1 MSRILKGGSSATK
14 VVTRL
19 PSIFGQ
25 RFEIIERIAQ
35 TPTSEVVKALDKTRR
50 KLVAIKTVQKSKTRP
65 FELLK
70 REFETLT
77 YLEHPNIVKVYDFGE
92 EADYIY
98 YTMDYYAG
106 PILYRS
112 DSLRNLPDLIDFSLQ
127 LLSALD
133 YVHRRGI
140 IHGDVKP
147 SNIFEEVSYAR
158 KKFILGDFGLARFVK
173 SENLYPV
180 SGTMEYIAPEVFQ
193 GVSNDPRSDLYSFGI
208 MFFRIIASCLPFLPG
223 DDISK
228 IKRKTTYKYLRLS
241 EVLPEVYPE
250 LDEYAAGFIQHNPA
264 ERFVSAYEAMTAL
277 VELTKKIGVPLRGR
291 PYLDNDLAT
300 GKFFQYGKEVDEI
313 ARAPAAD
320 GPAAEVFLVEGTE
333 GSGKTSL
340 IKEAGKVAQLR
351 GGLFLYVDCSAGDAA
366 LGSLWKELGAAGGVE
381 KRDARAGAEA
391 ADSLEAAIVGK
402 RDLRF
407 AVEKDALRKLSAMG
421 EGYDVSLVALDNVA
435 PGDEELAASIT
446 RLVNHPVGGAAK
458 FIIAFRGPTGQGAAD
473 LGDRL
478 FAGATRD
485 LRVTKFRLKGFSP
498 DTTEDYLKFVL
509 GVTALDPAL
518 LRYVQD
524 KGGGNPG
531 VIRRIVEMMASEKI
545 ILRGLDGWDIDY
557 NRMRKF
563 RVPAALDDY
572 LASVVH
578 RLERK
583 ERASLAVA
591 AAYGRQFPEPLIE
604 DKAVLGRLVKFGI
617 VVKSA
622 GIGSGYSFANAALH
636 NSVLEFTEPELL
648 AEACESLLEFCEE
661 NPPGTLEGLTVKAQT
676 CLRLGN
682 IGKAREAI
690 MEAVRVARKN
700 RDHEKAIELL
710 ETALATEGVWESVTY
725 EEVLAGLADSYAALG
740 DHRAALRNYE
750 LLTDMG
756 GERYARRAEISLKI
770 AKERIG
776 LGDYENPA
784 RELRSLTTRALAD
797 DERFL
802 CNALLAWAYYGL
814 KDFELAEVYARAAEN
829 IAASTTQ
836 KGSRAYIKYIKG
848 VICYGRGAYDD
859 ALAELTAAVQL
870 AGEAG
875 NPRLSSV
882 ALNVMGN
889 VLVENAE
896 LERAE
901 EVAKDSIELARKADD
916 RYAVVAALVRLGQ
929 IYFRQGYVE
938 RAQRQY
944 DLAEAECK
952 IINNKQLLTSVY
964 VSASANMIRAG
975 EYRKAEFY
983 LDLVESLNADL
994 GALAGYVYYNRAL
1007 LCCETGQFERGLKN
1021 LAAADEVFARQQISS
1036 GVNEVQAL
1044 RGRAFYL
1051 NGNYAEAE
1059 RILVPCLEVFEGTG
1073 SRIEYAQVVL
1083 TLGEIAL
1090 CRGELDVAEPYLDQ
1104 ALARF
1109 QSLKNKYFAAQ
1120 TYFVRSKLK
1129 LDLFRA
1135 RQDFDIMGEAERD
1148 LENAKSIFKEVGVD
1162 KYRARIFELEGDL
1175 FMAKRP
1181 ERKGQERLA
1190 DLAGGLKELSGRKS
1204 LDELLKYILSYL
1216 TEELGADRG
1225 VIFLFDEH
1233 KNMLR
1238 IKGTA
1243 GVDDPTIEDASAI
1256 SQTIIGQV
1264 AGSRKGLLSPNAAED
1279 FRFKDSHSVHLHR
1292 IRSLMCI
1299 PVATA
1304 GDFLGVIYLDSLKRG
1319 DLFGDEDLNFAQIF
1333 AQNAAYE
1340 IERRRREL
1348 EKARVSIAPPSAR
1361 GAGYGRIVGSSP
1373 AVREILSRVETAARN
1388 PIDVLIVGD
1397 SGTGKELVA
1406 KMIHYEGINAD
1417 KPFIGINC
1425 GAIPETLLE
1434 SELFGIEKGTAT
1446 GVDKRIGLFE
1456 RAGEGTIFLDEVGAM
1471 NLTTQSKFLR
1481 VLQEKQFSRLGSGPR
1496 NPIQMKARVISATNA
1511 DLPKAIEAGRFRD
1524 DLYYRLN
1531 VYMINCPPLREHK
1544 DDIPE
1549 LLDHFITTYYKGE
1562 KKDRPR
1568 FAAESMA
1575 LLMAYEWPGNVR
1587 ELENCVR
1594 YAIVNSPGP
1603 IIEPASLPK
1612 HVAASAEKSFK
1623 RTGVSLNASVA
1634 CLEREMILSA
1644 LREAG
1649 WVRAKAA
1656 QSLDISETNLRY
1668 KMKKYDITEKDRF
1681 AFE

>member
-1 MSRILKGGSSATK
+1 M
-14 VVTRL
+14 
-19 PSIFGQ
+19 FGQ
-25 RFEIIERIAQ
+25 RFDIIERIAQ

-50 KLVAIKTVQKSKTRP
+50 RLVAIKTVQKSKTRP
-65 FELLK
+65 IELLK

-77 YLEHPNIVKVYDFGE
+77 YLEHPNIVRVYDFGE
-92 EADYIY
+92 EPAYIY

-112 DSLRNLPDLIDFSLQ
+112 DSLRNLPDLIDFSMQ

-147 SNIFEEVSYAR
+147 SNIFEDTAYGR
-158 KKFILGDFGLARFVK
+158 KRFILGDFGLARFVE

-193 GVSNDPRSDLYSFGI
+193 GVSNDPRSDLYSFGV

-264 ERFVSAYEAMTAL
+264 DRFVSAYEAMTVL
-277 VELTKKIGVPLRGR
+277 VELTKKIGVPLPGR

-300 GKFFQYGKEVDEI
+300 GKFFQYEREVEEI
-313 ARAPAAD
+313 TGAPVVD
-320 GPAAEVFLVEGTE
+320 GPQLEVFLVEGAE

-340 IKEAGKVAQLR
+340 IKEAGKVAQLK
-351 GGLFLYVDCSAGDAA
+351 GGLFLYVDCSAGDGA
-366 LGSLWKELGAAGGVE
+366 LGLLWRGLAGGSGGAE
-381 KRDARAGAEA
+381 IRDAGAGTEA
-391 ADSLEAAIVGK
+391 ADSLEAAVVGK
-402 RDLRF
+402 KDIRF
-407 AVEKDALRKLSAMG
+407 AVESDALRTLNAMR
-421 EGYDVSLVALDNVA
+421 EGYNVSLVALDNVA
-435 PGDEELAASIT
+435 PDDEDLAASIT
-446 RLVNHPVGGAAK
+446 RLVHHPGKGAAK
-458 FIIAFRGPTGQGAAD
+458 FVIAFRGPTGQGAAD

-478 FAGATRD
+478 LAGAKKN
-485 LRVTKFRLKGFSP
+485 LRVKRFRLKGFSA
-498 DTTEDYLKFVL
+498 DISEEYLKFVL

-545 ILRGLDGWDIDY
+545 ILRGLDGWHIDY
-557 NRMRKF
+557 KRMRKF

-572 LASVVH
+572 FASVVSK
-578 RLERK
+578 LDNKERK
-583 ERASLAVA
+583 FLGVA
-591 AAYGRQFPEPLIE
+591 AAYGPQFPERLIE
-604 DKAVLGRLVKFGI
+604 DMAVLGRLVKAGI
-617 VVKSA
+617 VVKSE

-636 NSVLEFTEPELL
+636 NSILEYADRGVL
-648 AEACESLLEFCEE
+648 AEACGQVLEFFEK
-661 NPPGTLEGLTVKAQT
+661 NPARTLEELTVKAQT
-676 CLRLGN
+676 YLRRGE
-682 IGKAREAI
+682 IGQARGAF
-690 MEAVRVARKN
+690 MEAVRVATKN
-700 RDHEKAIELL
+700 RDYEKAIELL
-710 ETALATEGVWESVTY
+710 ETVLATEGVWDSFTY
-725 EEVLAGLADSYAALG
+725 ERVLADLADSYATLG

-756 GERYARRAEISLKI
+756 GERYAGRAEFSLKI

-776 LGDYENPA
+776 LGDYETPV
-784 RELRSLTTRALAD
+784 RDLRALTARALSD
-797 DERFL
+797 NERFL

-829 IAASTTQ
+829 IAASTGR
-836 KGSRAYIKYIKG
+836 KSSYAYIKYIKG
-848 VICYGRGAYDD
+848 VIFYGRGAYDD
-859 ALAELTAAVQL
+859 ALAEFTQAARL
-870 AGEAG
+870 AAEAG

-882 ALNVMGN
+882 AFNLTGD
-889 VLVENAE
+889 VLVWNGEF
-896 LERAE
+896 ERAE
-901 EVAKDSIELARKADD
+901 EVTEESIELARKADD
-916 RYAVVAALVRLGQ
+916 RYAVVASLVPLGQ

-938 RAQRQY
+938 KAQRQY

-952 IINNKQLLTSVY
+952 IINDKQLLASVY

-983 LDLVESLNADL
+983 LDLVGSLCPDL
-994 GALAGYVYYNRAL
+994 GALAGYVYFNRSLICAEVGEFEKCGKYL
-1007 LCCETGQFERGLKN
+1007 RLAESAYAIEKRGTGL
-1021 LAAADEVFARQQISS
+1021 
-1036 GVNEVQAL
+1036 NEVKSL
-1044 RGRAFYL
+1044 RGRLHYL
-1051 NGNYAEAE
+1051 KGDYVAAE
-1059 RILVPCLEVFEGTG
+1059 RELVDCLAVLEGTADKL
-1073 SRIEYAQVVL
+1073 EYAKVIL

-1090 CRGELDVAEPYLDQ
+1090 YRGELDVAEPYLAQ
-1104 ALARF
+1104 AMERF
-1109 QSLKNKYFAAQ
+1109 RSLKNKYFTAL
-1120 TYFVRSKLK
+1120 TYFLCAKLK
-1129 LDLFRA
+1129 LELF
-1135 RQDFDIMGEAERD
+1135 QTNQNFDIMGEAERD
-1148 LENAKSIFKEVGVD
+1148 LENAKSIFKEIGVD

-1190 DLAGGLKELSGRKS
+1190 DLAGGLKGLSERKT

-1304 GDFLGVIYLDSLKRG
+1304 GDFLGVIYLDSLERG

-1361 GAGYGRIVGSSP
+1361 GARYGRIVGSSP
-1373 AVREILSRVETAARN
+1373 AAKEILSRVETAARN
-1388 PIDVLIVGD
+1388 PIDVLIVGE

-1471 NLTTQSKFLR
+1471 NLNTQSKFLR
-1481 VLQEKQFSRLGSGPR
+1481 VLQEKQFSRLGSGPH

-1531 VYMINCPPLREHK
+1531 VYMIDCPPLRQHK

-1549 LLDHFITTYYKGE
+1549 LLDHFITSYYKGE

-1568 FAAESMA
+1568 FTAESMG
-1575 LLMAYEWPGNVR
+1575 LLMAYDWPGNVR

-1594 YAIVNSPGP
+1594 YAIVNSPGAV
-1603 IIEPASLPK
+1603 IEPASLPN
-1612 HVAASAEKSFK
+1612 HIAGATEKAFK
-1623 RTGVSLNASVA
+1623 RAGASLNASVA
-1634 CLEREMILSA
+1634 NLEREMILNA
-1644 LREAG
+1644 LREFG
-1649 WVRAKAA
+1649 WVKAKAA
-1656 QSLDISETNLRY
+1656 RSLDISETNLRY
-1668 KMKKYDITEKDRF
+1668 KMKKYRITEKDRF
-1681 AFE
+1681 TIE